1 MLKNHEKHGNLLGV
15 PDCREFEGKRGDR
28 EVEKIFGVL
37 ERVSELRDCGLP
49 QLVERASGGEAAKL
63 VGALQVE
70 VHLRLRCPVSGKV
83 SSQVSLSM
91 VERVQRQ
98 AETGEVEA
106 TLAASRLPS
115 LYCLLFLIILI
126 PLERRELKSGQ
137 ISSKKLAPE

>member
-1 MLKNHEKHGNLLGV
+1 MLKNHAKHRNLPGV

-70 VHLRLRCPVSGKV
+70 LDSE
-83 SSQVSLSM
+83 Q
-91 VERVQRQ
+91 
-98 AETGEVEA
+98 
-106 TLAASRLPS
+106 
-115 LYCLLFLIILI
+115 
-126 PLERRELKSGQ
+126 
-137 ISSKKLAPE
+137 

>member
-1 MLKNHEKHGNLLGV
+1 M

-70 VHLRLRCPVSGKV
+70 VYSLQQPPDFFEKLPFRFLCLWLSECKGKQKLEKLRQL
-83 SSQVSLSM
+83 
-91 VERVQRQ
+91 
-98 AETGEVEA
+98 
-106 TLAASRLPS
+106 
-115 LYCLLFLIILI
+115 
-126 PLERRELKSGQ
+126 
-137 ISSKKLAPE
+137 

>member
-1 MLKNHEKHGNLLGV
+1 MLKNHAKHRNLPGV

-70 VHLRLRCPVSGKV
+70 VF
-83 SSQVSLSM
+83 SL
-91 VERVQRQ
+91 QQ
-98 AETGEVEA
+98 PPYLG
-106 TLAASRLPS
+106 
-115 LYCLLFLIILI
+115 
-126 PLERRELKSGQ
+126 
-137 ISSKKLAPE
+137 

>member
-1 MLKNHEKHGNLLGV
+1 M

-70 VHLRLRCPVSGKV
+70 VYSLHNVYIGQFFFLSTESGGTHCPTSK
-83 SSQVSLSM
+83 LS
-91 VERVQRQ
+91 
-98 AETGEVEA
+98 
-106 TLAASRLPS
+106 
-115 LYCLLFLIILI
+115 YY
-126 PLERRELKSGQ
+126 
-137 ISSKKLAPE
+137 

>member
-1 MLKNHEKHGNLLGV
+1 M

-70 VHLRLRCPVSGKV
+70 IY
-83 SSQVSLSM
+83 SQ
-91 VERVQRQ
+91 QQ
-98 AETGEVEA
+98 
-106 TLAASRLPS
+106 P
-115 LYCLLFLIILI
+115 
-126 PLERRELKSGQ
+126 Q
-137 ISSKKLAPE
+137 IWFSSKLLSRFLCLWLSEFKGKQKLEKLKRLWQPAGWKCSLVAVFSNQITSI